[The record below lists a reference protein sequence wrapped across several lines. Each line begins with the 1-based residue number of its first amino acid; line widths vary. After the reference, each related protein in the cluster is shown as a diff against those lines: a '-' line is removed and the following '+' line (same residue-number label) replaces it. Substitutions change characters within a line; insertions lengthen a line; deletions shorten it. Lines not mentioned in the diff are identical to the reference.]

1 MADSRMM
8 SRGSAVS
15 EQKCPACGGPMIFDP
30 VSGKMLCEYCGTSVD
45 IEAAG
50 PQNAAG
56 TAQQASPAAG
66 AAAAAAGTASAA
78 AGTDSAA
85 AGAGED
91 EYGEDQTTVGGFD
104 FQSLTDQVT
113 DENAEDLPVYNCK
126 SCGAEII
133 APPSQVA
140 LTCPYCGNNIVLT
153 DKVTGKLRPD
163 GVIPFRI
170 TAKELPAAMQK
181 FYQGKV
187 LLPKRFF
194 SDSTMGHVTG
204 VYVPFWVF
212 SGKVEGTLDFVGS
225 KSKSHQEGDYEV
237 TETRRFSMSRNIS
250 IPFENLPVDASG
262 RVDDALM
269 DSMEPFNMKE
279 AKPFDMRYLAGFTA
293 DRFDVAKNDIE
304 SRAKKRML
312 TTAAGIAASNVAGY
326 YGVRRTGGDVKLNL
340 NAKYLLFPIY
350 LFDIKHDKKKYSFA
364 VNGQTGKVVGEI
376 PTDKTVSRNYF
387 LVRAAAVVGGVMLLA
402 VIKYLL
408 GA

>member
-1 MADSRMM
+1 MADAKML
-8 SRGSAVS
+8 SRGIS
-15 EQKCPACGGPMIFDP
+15 EQKCPACGGPMVFDP
-30 VSGKMLCEYCGTSVD
+30 VSGKMLCEYCGTKVD
-45 IEAAG
+45 IAETQEAAESSG
-50 PQNAAG
+50 NGSAGAAG
-56 TAQQASPAAG
+56 AAG
-66 AAAAAAGTASAA
+66 AAAGAAG
-78 AGTDSAA
+78 AA
-85 AGAGED
+85 AGAGAASAAGGSEA
-91 EYGEDQTTVGGFD
+91 EATAVGGFD
-104 FQSLTDQVT
+104 FQNLSDQVT
-113 DENAEDLPVYNCK
+113 DENAEDLPIYNCK

-133 APPSQVA
+133 APPSQIA

-163 GVIPFRI
+163 GVIPFKI
-170 TAKELPAAMQK
+170 TAKQLPASMQN
-181 FYQGKV
+181 FYKGKV

-212 SGKVEGTLDFVGS
+212 SGKAEGTIDFVGD
-225 KSKSHQEGDYEV
+225 KSSSHRQGDYEI
-237 TETRRFSMSRNIS
+237 TETSRYAMSRKIS
-250 IPFENLPVDASG
+250 IPFKNLPVDASG

-269 DSMEPFNMKE
+269 DSMEPFDMNE

-312 TTAAGIAASNVAGY
+312 NTAAGIALANVAGY
-326 YGVRRTGGDVKLNL
+326 SNVRRTGGEVNLNL
-340 NAKYLLFPIY
+340 DAKYLLFPIY
-350 LFDIKHDKKKYSFA
+350 LFDIKHDKKNYSFA

-387 LVRAAAVVGGVMLLA
+387 LVRAAAVVGGIMLLA
-402 VIKYLL
+402 LIKYLL